1 MKDKF
6 MKRSLET
13 SQLKFAGKVAL
24 ITGGTRGIGA
34 VTARR
39 VAELGADVVIT
50 GITQPVDTGGAALEE
65 QRLAGKLD

>member
-1 MKDKF
+1 MGN
-6 MKRSLET
+6 SLE
-13 SQLKFAGKVAL
+13 FVGKVAL
-24 ITGGTRGIGA
+24 ITGRTRGIGA
-34 VTARR
+34 ATARR